1 MNNIILAKKNMNK
14 VIYWRWPSDPDLY
27 VTLGVFVGAASTT
40 ATVAT
45 WRFGIST
52 LLIIFGI
59 YTIDFFLFIL
69 SLEVKSIFQYPLVY
83 FFQN

>member
-1 MNNIILAKKNMNK
+1 M
-14 VIYWRWPSDPDLY
+14 VVWPLNSDLY
-27 VTLGVFVGAASTT
+27 VSLGVFVGAAGTA

-52 LLIIFGI
+52 LLIILGI

-69 SLEVKSIFQYPLVY
+69 SLEMKSIFQ
-83 FFQN
+83 